1 LIEHLI
7 IFFFREISLPT
18 HIKISMPFSISFASS
33 SMIFLFFVCQS
44 CRRSFCLFFRYSCV
58 FSRFFI

>member
-1 LIEHLI
+1 
-7 IFFFREISLPT
+7 
-18 HIKISMPFSISFASS
+18 
-33 SMIFLFFVCQS
+33 MIFLFFVCRS